1 MTMVHKAC
9 AAALFCGAMGFAHS
23 SYAAQP
29 ANPAATSTENGATQ
43 APALQPNGAIV
54 PKRISVPPPQGGSER
69 TEQERTAEL
78 NKQSLQS
85 LQTSGLGAPAAA
97 AADEAPTAVLPAF
110 GKGRQVAGT
119 GGRRSGGGKGARSAK
134 GGGAKGG
141 GAKGG
146 GARASKNG
154 EAKHKRG
161 G

>member
-43 APALQPNGAIV
+43 
-54 PKRISVPPPQGGSER
+54 RTSVPPPQGGSER

-78 NKQSLQS
+78 NKQSLQ
-85 LQTSGLGAPAAA
+85 TSELAAPAAA